1 MTAVRQHHEPHE
13 FITGRSPFHHAPAT
27 TGNWPEEWLR
37 KLARHVFS
45 LDRDDPVRATKNGDK
60 EKNQTCLLLLR
71 PPFSIFAKYRM
82 RLGYVKSWKLRFRF
96 AIALAF
102 HYVYKPRQ
110 GEAAGLS
117 TENLTMQKRTADA

>member
-1 MTAVRQHHEPHE
+1 MQ
-13 FITGRSPFHHAPAT
+13 
-27 TGNWPEEWLR
+27 
-37 KLARHVFS
+37 
-45 LDRDDPVRATKNGDK
+45 
-60 EKNQTCLLLLR
+60 
-71 PPFSIFAKYRM
+71 
-82 RLGYVKSWKLRFRF
+82 LGYVKSWKLRFRF